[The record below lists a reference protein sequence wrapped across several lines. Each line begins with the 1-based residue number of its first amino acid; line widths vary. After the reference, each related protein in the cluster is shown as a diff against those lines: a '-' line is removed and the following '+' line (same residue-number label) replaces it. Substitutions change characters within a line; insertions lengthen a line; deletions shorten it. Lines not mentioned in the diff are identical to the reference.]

1 MSSLL
6 QLSSEMLLVGDDKGR
21 VWIYR
26 CGNLITVK
34 TVFTSPV
41 VSLHRSSEVVMV
53 ATYSTIVIWSRR
65 NILEII
71 ANTNIEDMQVSFEIT
86 EYNSPA
92 DRQHCMPMYDST
104 LVFKY
109 ILASLADCKFYF
121 FDNSGLTSFKTCLL
135 KSLYLCLLLSDKRPK
150 TSMLQNWFLPSK
162 TKVLKQQKLELFSL
176 QFYRELCVQF
186 PLRCHSYVD

>member
-26 CGNLITVK
+26 SGNLITVK

-71 ANTNIEDMQVSFEIT
+71 ANTNIEDMQVSFEFT
-86 EYNSPA
+86 EYNPPA
-92 DRQHCMPMYDST
+92 D
-104 LVFKY
+104 
-109 ILASLADCKFYF
+109 
-121 FDNSGLTSFKTCLL
+121 KTA
-135 KSLYLCLLLSDKRPK
+135 LYA
-150 TSMLQNWFLPSK
+150 N
-162 TKVLKQQKLELFSL
+162 V
-176 QFYRELCVQF
+176 
-186 PLRCHSYVD
+186 

>member
-26 CGNLITVK
+26 SGNLITVK

-71 ANTNIEDMQVSFEIT
+71 ANTNIEDMQVS
-86 EYNSPA
+86 
-92 DRQHCMPMYDST
+92 
-104 LVFKY
+104 
-109 ILASLADCKFYF
+109 
-121 FDNSGLTSFKTCLL
+121 
-135 KSLYLCLLLSDKRPK
+135 
-150 TSMLQNWFLPSK
+150 
-162 TKVLKQQKLELFSL
+162 
-176 QFYRELCVQF
+176 
-186 PLRCHSYVD
+186 